1 MLKALKSYWAFTND
15 LYKLVMLVLTPILL
29 VIINIYLYVNDVGSG
44 LECFIIL
51 YAVDTLSDLFFMNG
65 LYKKSNDSLEFLQSS
80 SKFQKM
86 MREIVIVDIVRR
98 VLIYQIP
105 YFVFLGCSIGNPE
118 ALEWCRA
125 MAVLPWLEVLIA
137 QLVTLVARHYVAWNQ
152 VYVCTAIG
160 YILLMVMMIFS
171 FFAEYIAGDILEVG
185 VNAVLMVLV
194 LIASIGTVWYT
205 DKKVRE
211 SYYD

>member
-1 MLKALKSYWAFTND
+1 MLKALKSYWAFTHD

-29 VIINIYLYVNDVGSG
+29 VIINIYLYANDVGSG
-44 LECFIIL
+44 LECFLIL
-51 YAVDTLSDLFFMNG
+51 YGVDTISDLFFMNG

-80 SKFQKM
+80 SKFQEM

-98 VLIYQIP
+98 VLIYHIP
-105 YFVFLGCSIGNPE
+105 YFVILGCSIGNPE
-118 ALEWCRA
+118 AMEWCRI
-125 MAVLPWLEVLIA
+125 MAVLPWLEVLTA
-137 QLVTLVARHYVAWNQ
+137 QVVILVARHYVAWNQ
-152 VYVCTAIG
+152 VYACVAIG
-160 YILLMVMMIFS
+160 YIIMLVLMIFIMLVNGIKGAIS
-171 FFAEYIAGDILEVG
+171 EVG
-185 VNAVLMVLV
+185 MNAVLMVLV